1 MKENRFEILIP
12 HGLSQ
17 ELEKIC
23 CATAPTVR
31 KALRFDN
38 STSLKSHEIRVAAL
52 QNGGVLRGAATLAE
66 AEEAIKC
73 PYALIEKPVKVLDS
87 KGHVMRV
94 INE

>member
-12 HGLSQ
+12 HRLSQ

-38 STSLKSHEIRVAAL
+38 STSLKSDEIRVP
-52 QNGGVLRGAATLAE
+52 T
-66 AEEAIKC
+66 
-73 PYALIEKPVKVLDS
+73 
-87 KGHVMRV
+87 
-94 INE
+94 